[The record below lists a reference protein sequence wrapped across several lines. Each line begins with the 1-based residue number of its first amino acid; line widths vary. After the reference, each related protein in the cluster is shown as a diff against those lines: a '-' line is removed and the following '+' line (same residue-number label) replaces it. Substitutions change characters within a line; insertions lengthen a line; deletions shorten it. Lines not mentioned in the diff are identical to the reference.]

1 MPRPGVHIVVKKTTK
16 TPFYEI
22 LFWHEV
28 TNIAGEIKEYKCI
41 FLFPDFLLKA
51 QRETHWQ
58 FTRQGLGAWWAS
70 FDKVVEII

>member
-41 FLFPDFLLKA
+41 FFSQIFCLKH
-51 QRETHWQ
+51 RERLTDNL
-58 FTRQGLGAWWAS
+58 QGRVWGRGGPVLIRW
-70 FDKVVEII
+70 